1 MQEKQRNIS
10 PIKERILYFI
20 DTLNISK
27 REFYART
34 SISRGTLE
42 SSTGITEDT
51 LAKFIATFPE
61 ISLDWLMLGRGEMV
75 RQENKP
81 LSESELLDMSRQLIA
96 AKDDII
102 GLQKDHIE
110 SLMER
115 IRLMQQLA
123 AVQNSR

>member
-1 MQEKQRNIS
+1 M
-10 PIKERILYFI
+10 
-20 DTLNISK
+20 
-27 REFYART
+27 
-34 SISRGTLE
+34 
-42 SSTGITEDT
+42 
-51 LAKFIATFPE
+51 AKFIATFPE
-61 ISLDWLMLGRGEMV
+61 ISLDWLMLGHGEMV

-81 LSESELLDMSRQLIA
+81 MTDSELLDMSRQLIA

-123 AVQNSR
+123 SQGH